1 MKKASSMSEGK
12 NLTPRQKEKLL
23 SMNAGVCCVCKIRGQ
38 GVNFHHVDGNP
49 SNNALEN
56 IAVLCVNDHDAHH
69 RPQVYTKMNHLEL
82 GAKKILKYK
91 LEWEAFVKEA
101 QKEKPNALAVV
112 NVYGTEES
120 IHSMRL
126 IFQTIESKII
136 VERLYH
142 LLTGSPE
149 SWTDSAIDEVQWLG
163 SNIPLVI
170 VNKPLPIEYCSCCG
184 ESLSN
189 VIDSNVAKKITASN
203 WEQNSICSIYINPS
217 QPSLA
222 ITLFYEKEILLT
234 GWLHK
239 CGEHLHFICD
249 NFEERVPIKKSPSVR
264 TQATKILSKV
274 LDEWHPARILI
285 GTGDENDPKIIDSL
299 NLPRIWEN

>member
-1 MKKASSMSEGK
+1 MSERI
-12 NLTPRQKEKLL
+12 NPTSRQKEKLQ

-38 GVNFHHVDGNP
+38 GVNFHHIDGNP
-49 SNNALEN
+49 SNNAPEN
-56 IAVLCVNDHDAHH
+56 IAVLCVKEHDAHH
-69 RPQVYTKMNHLEL
+69 RPQVYTEMNHIEL
-82 GAKKILKYK
+82 GAEKILKYK

-101 QKEKPNALAVV
+101 QKEKPKALAVV
-112 NVYGTEES
+112 NIYGTEES

-149 SWTDSAIDEVQWLG
+149 SWTDSAIDEVRWLG
-163 SNIPLVI
+163 PNIPLVI

-203 WEQNSICSIYINPS
+203 WKQNSICSIYINPS

-239 CGEHLHFICD
+239 CRDSLHFICD

-264 TQATKILSKV
+264 TQATQILSKV
-274 LDEWHPARILI
+274 LDEWYPARILI
-285 GTGDENDPKIIDSL
+285 GTGNENDPEIIADL